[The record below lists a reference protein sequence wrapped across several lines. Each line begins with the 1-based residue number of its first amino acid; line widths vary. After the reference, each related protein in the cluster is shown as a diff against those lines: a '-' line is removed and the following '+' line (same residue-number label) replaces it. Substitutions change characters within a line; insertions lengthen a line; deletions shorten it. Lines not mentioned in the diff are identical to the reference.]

1 MHNYKDN
8 QLIMDVNTCFSLAA
22 MSVLGDR
29 DKQEDSFGFA
39 LKKDEGLA
47 VVCDGMGGYNGG
59 ATVSAVAVDAFLKD
73 YTESPFWIEPSAKM
87 IELSKSADTLVCNYC
102 SEKSD
107 KHDFHAGTTLVSI
120 YIKKKDLYW
129 CSVGDSRAYLFRNGE
144 LVQLT
149 QDQNYK
155 AVLQG
160 KRNAG
165 VITEEEYQ
173 TEISKGEALISYL
186 GIGNLN
192 LIDFNEV
199 KLDLQSN
206 DRIIIMSD
214 GLYKLLS
221 DDEISRIIENFTN
234 VGDALQALEL
244 KARKNAK
251 NEQISRDNMT
261 VIVIK
266 IN

>member
-8 QLIMDVNTCFSLAA
+8 QMITDANTCFSLAA
-22 MSVLGDR
+22 ISVLGDR
-29 DKQEDSFGFA
+29 DEQEDSFGFA

-47 VVCDGMGGYNGG
+47 VVCDGMGGYNDG
-59 ATVSAVAVDAFLKD
+59 ATVSAIAVDAFLKD
-73 YTESPFWIEPSAKM
+73 YTESPFWTEPSEKM
-87 IELSKSADTLVCNYC
+87 IELSRNADVLVCNY
-102 SEKSD
+102 SSGKGD
-107 KHDFHAGTTLVSI
+107 KPAFHAGTTLVSI

-129 CSVGDSRAYLFRNGE
+129 CSVGDSRAYLFRGGE
-144 LVQLT
+144 FVQLT

-165 VITEEEYQ
+165 AISEEEYQ
-173 TEISKGEALISYL
+173 TEITKGEALISYL

-192 LIDFNEV
+192 LIDFNET
-199 KLDLQSN
+199 KLELQGN
-206 DRIIIMSD
+206 DRIVIMSD

-221 DDEISRIIENFTN
+221 DDEISRIIDNFTN

-251 NEQISRDNMT
+251 NVHVSRDNMT
-261 VIVIK
+261 VIIIR

>member
-8 QLIMDVNTCFSLAA
+8 QLITDANTCFSLAA

-29 DKQEDSFGFA
+29 DEQEDSFGFA

-59 ATVSAVAVDAFLKD
+59 ATVSAMAVDVFLNE
-73 YTESPFWIEPSAKM
+73 YTTSPFWSEPSGKM
-87 IELSKSADTLVCNYC
+87 IELSKTADAVVCDY
-102 SEKSD
+102 SSGKGD
-107 KHDFHAGTTLVSI
+107 KPAFHAGTTLVSI

-129 CSVGDSRAYLFRNGE
+129 CSVGDSRAYLFRRGE
-144 LVQLT
+144 FVQLT

-155 AVLQG
+155 TVLLG
-160 KRNAG
+160 RLNAG
-165 VITEEEYQ
+165 VISEEEYRS
-173 TEISKGEALISYL
+173 EIKKGEALISYL

-199 KLDLQSN
+199 KLELQSN
-206 DRIIIMSD
+206 DRIVIMSD

-221 DDEISRIIENFTN
+221 DDEISRIIDNFTN

-251 NEQISRDNMT
+251 NAQTIRDNMT
-261 VIVIK
+261 VMIIK

>member
-8 QLIMDVNTCFSLAA
+8 QLITDANTCFSLAA

-29 DKQEDSFGFA
+29 DEQEDSFGFA

-59 ATVSAVAVDAFLKD
+59 ATVSAMAVDSFLKD
-73 YTESPFWIEPSAKM
+73 YTQSPFWAEPSKKM
-87 IELSKSADTLVCNYC
+87 IELSKNADALVCDYC
-102 SEKSD
+102 SGKGTEYA
-107 KHDFHAGTTLVSI
+107 FHAGTTLVSI

-144 LVQLT
+144 FVQLT

-160 KRNAG
+160 KLNTG
-165 VITEEEYQ
+165 VIDENEYQ
-173 TEISKGEALISYL
+173 AEIKKGEALISYL

-192 LIDFNEV
+192 LIDFNEI
-199 KLDLQSN
+199 KLELQSN

-221 DDEISRIIENFTN
+221 DDEISRITNNFTN

-244 KARKNAK
+244 KARKNSK
-251 NEQISRDNMT
+251 SVQISRDNMT
-261 VIVIK
+261 VIIIK